1 MEKSILKIIL
11 ILLCIFFGGM
21 IAYNVMKR
29 LQIIEGL
36 ETATTTIPTTTIPTT
51 TIPTT
56 TIPTTTIPTTTIP
69 TTTIPTTPNPIP
81 ALSVQVP
88 IISTEIETPKTA
100 EQHVKIDKAKTEYM
114 RAALA
119 LTAARNK
126 PVSEVSITELS
137 KLESDVIAAQSE
149 LLVAS
154 TNAIPT
160 NQSITPKI
168 SPEPISSNITPIT
181 TPQPIIST
189 VSTFETKK

>member
-1 MEKSILKIIL
+1 MEKSILKTIL

-21 IAYNVMKR
+21 IAYNLMKR

-36 ETATTTIPTTTIPTT
+36 ETATPSTSSTTTSTPTTTTITPTTTTTTIPSTQ
-51 TIPTT
+51 
-56 TIPTTTIPTTTIP
+56 
-69 TTTIPTTPNPIP
+69 NPIP
-81 ALSVQVP
+81 ALSVQTP
-88 IISTEIETPKTA
+88 IISTDPETPKTA
-100 EQHVKIDKAKTEYM
+100 EQLTKIDKAKTEYM

-119 LTAARNK
+119 LTTARNK
-126 PVSEVSITELS
+126 PVSEVSISELS

-149 LLVAS
+149 LLIAS

-168 SPEPISSNITPIT
+168 APEPISSNITPIT